1 MNSSDASRYLS
12 TRGAPAG
19 LRFVIYAVLALA
31 LMYLD
36 QRGRWLESI
45 RYGLQAIAYPIE
57 IALNSPA
64 AAWQWSQEIFED
76 RAALQAENRQLRQR
90 LRELEQLALRRESL
104 ERENAALRAIATPAV
119 DVVERY
125 LPAQIIGSELNSQ
138 QQRLTLDRGAINGV
152 FDRQAVVAAG
162 GVLGQTMRVGPWSSE
177 IILVTDSEHALP
189 VQILRTGV
197 RTLAIGTGRREQLS
211 VPFLPLQTDIR
222 RGDRLITSGLGG
234 VFPAGYPVAVV
245 TDVKRDGGAPLAQ
258 VQARTLARVDRDRI
272 VSLLW
277 FTPTHPAAPVSPA
290 QNSGGDPA
298 ARAIEVTPSS
308 TTPPSATPPSATP
321 PNATPQGETT

>member
-1 MNSSDASRYLS
+1 LNSSDASRYLS

-19 LRFVIYAVLALA
+19 LRFVIYAVLALV

-64 AAWQWSQEIFED
+64 AAWQWSQQVFEE
-76 RAALQAENRQLRQR
+76 RAVLQAENRELRQR
-90 LRELEQLALRRESL
+90 LRELDQLALRRQSL

-119 DVVERY
+119 DVVEKY

-138 QQRLTLDRGAINGV
+138 QQRLTLDRGAVNGV

-177 IILVTDSEHALP
+177 IILLTDSEHALP
-189 VQILRTGV
+189 VQILRTGM

-211 VPFLPLQTDIR
+211 LPFLPLQTDIR
-222 RGDRLITSGLGG
+222 RGDRLVTSGLGG

-277 FTPTHPAAPVSPA
+277 FTPNHPAAPVSPT
-290 QNSGGDPA
+290 QNSGGDPSA
-298 ARAIEVTPSS
+298 KPIDVIA
-308 TTPPSATPPSATP
+308 PSATPRGETS
-321 PNATPQGETT
+321 QGETS

>member
-298 ARAIEVTPSS
+298 ARAIEVAPSS
-308 TTPPSATPPSATP
+308 TTPPSATPPSAAP
-321 PNATPQGETT
+321 PSATPQGETT

>member
-1 MNSSDASRYLS
+1 LNSSDASRYLS

-308 TTPPSATPPSATP
+308 TTPPSAAPPS
-321 PNATPQGETT
+321 ATPQGETT

>member
-1 MNSSDASRYLS
+1 LNSSDASRYLS

-64 AAWQWSQEIFED
+64 AAWQWSKEVFED
-76 RAALQAENRQLRQR
+76 RAALQAENRELRQR
-90 LRELEQLALRRESL
+90 IRELEQLALRRQSL
-104 ERENAALRAIATPAV
+104 ERENAALRAIAKPAV
-119 DVVERY
+119 DVVEKY
-125 LPAQIIGSELNSQ
+125 LPAQIIGSEFNSQ
-138 QQRLTLDRGAINGV
+138 QQRLTIDRGAVNGV
-152 FDRQAVVAAG
+152 FDRQAVVAAA

-177 IILVTDSEHALP
+177 IILLTDPEHAVP

-197 RTLAIGTGRREQLS
+197 RTLAVGTGKRDQLTL
-211 VPFLPLQTDIR
+211 PFLPLQTDIR
-222 RGDRLITSGLGG
+222 QGDRLVTSGLGG
-234 VFPAGYPVAVV
+234 VFPAGYPVAIV
-245 TDVKRDGGAPLAQ
+245 TKVKRDGGIPLAQ
-258 VQARTLARVDRDRI
+258 VEAQTLARVDRDRI

-277 FTPTHPAAPVSPA
+277 FTTDHPAAPVEPG
-290 QNSGGDPA
+290 QVQGGDPKA
-298 ARAIEVTPSS
+298 KAIDIKKADATVSS
-308 TTPPSATPPSATP
+308 AP
-321 PNATPQGETT
+321 

>member
-64 AAWQWSQEIFED
+64 AAWQWSKEVFED
-76 RAALQAENRQLRQR
+76 RAALQAENRELRQR
-90 LRELEQLALRRESL
+90 IRELEQLALRRQSL
-104 ERENAALRAIATPAV
+104 ERENAALRAIAKPAV
-119 DVVERY
+119 DVVEKY
-125 LPAQIIGSELNSQ
+125 LPAQIIGSEFNSQ
-138 QQRLTLDRGAINGV
+138 QQRLTIDRGAVNGV
-152 FDRQAVVAAG
+152 FDRQAVVAAA

-177 IILVTDSEHALP
+177 IILLTDPEHAVP

-197 RTLAIGTGRREQLS
+197 RTLAVGTGKRDQLTL
-211 VPFLPLQTDIR
+211 PFLPLQTDIR
-222 RGDRLITSGLGG
+222 QGDRLVTSGLGG
-234 VFPAGYPVAVV
+234 VFPAGYPVAIV
-245 TDVKRDGGAPLAQ
+245 TKVKRDGGIPLAQ
-258 VQARTLARVDRDRI
+258 VEAQTLARVDRDRI

-277 FTPTHPAAPVSPA
+277 FTTDHPAAPVEPGQA
-290 QNSGGDPA
+290 QGGDPKA
-298 ARAIEVTPSS
+298 KAIDIKKADATVSS
-308 TTPPSATPPSATP
+308 AP
-321 PNATPQGETT
+321 

>member
-308 TTPPSATPPSATP
+308 TTPPSATP
-321 PNATPQGETT
+321 QGETT

>member
-64 AAWQWSQEIFED
+64 AAWQWSKEVFED
-76 RAALQAENRQLRQR
+76 RAALQAENRELRQR
-90 LRELEQLALRRESL
+90 IRELEQLALRRQSL
-104 ERENAALRAIATPAV
+104 ERENAALRAIAKPAV
-119 DVVERY
+119 DVVEKY
-125 LPAQIIGSELNSQ
+125 LPAQIIGSEFNSQ
-138 QQRLTLDRGAINGV
+138 QQRLTIDRGAVNGV
-152 FDRQAVVAAG
+152 FDRQAVVAAA

-177 IILVTDSEHALP
+177 IILLTDPEHAVP

-197 RTLAIGTGRREQLS
+197 RTLAVGTGKRDQLTL
-211 VPFLPLQTDIR
+211 PFLPLQTDIR
-222 RGDRLITSGLGG
+222 QGDRLVTSGLGG
-234 VFPAGYPVAVV
+234 VFPAGYPVAIV
-245 TDVKRDGGAPLAQ
+245 TKVKRDGGIPLAQ
-258 VQARTLARVDRDRI
+258 VEAQTLARVDRDRI

-277 FTPTHPAAPVSPA
+277 FTTDHPAAPVEPGQA
-290 QNSGGDPA
+290 QGGDPKA
-298 ARAIEVTPSS
+298 KAIDIEKADATVSS
-308 TTPPSATPPSATP
+308 AP
-321 PNATPQGETT
+321 

>member
-1 MNSSDASRYLS
+1 LNSSDASRYLS

-19 LRFVIYAVLALA
+19 LRFVIYAVIALA

-45 RYGLQAIAYPIE
+45 RYGLQAVAYPIE

-64 AAWQWSQEIFED
+64 AAWQWSQEVFED
-76 RAALQAENRQLRQR
+76 RAALQAENRELRQR
-90 LRELEQLALRRESL
+90 IRELEQLALRRQSL

-119 DVVERY
+119 DVVEKY
-125 LPAQIIGSELNSQ
+125 LPAQIIGSEFNSQ
-138 QQRLTLDRGAINGV
+138 QQRLTVDRGAVNGV

-177 IILVTDSEHALP
+177 VILLTDPEHALP

-197 RTLAIGTGRREQLS
+197 RTLAVGTGRRDQLS
-211 VPFLPLQTDIR
+211 LPF
-222 RGDRLITSGLGG
+222 TSGLGG

-245 TDVKRDGGAPLAQ
+245 TDVKRDGGLPLAQ

-277 FTPTHPAAPVSPA
+277 FTPTHPAAPISPA
-290 QNSGGDPA
+290 QNMGGDPA
-298 ARAIEVTPSS
+298 AKAIDVA
-308 TTPPSATPPSATP
+308 PPSATPRGAAPRGATP
-321 PNATPQGETT
+321 

>member
-1 MNSSDASRYLS
+1 LNSSDASRYLS

-19 LRFVIYAVLALA
+19 LRFVIYAVIALA

-45 RYGLQAIAYPIE
+45 RYGLQAVAYPIE

-64 AAWQWSQEIFED
+64 AAWQWSQEVFED
-76 RAALQAENRQLRQR
+76 RAALQAENRALRQR
-90 LRELEQLALRRESL
+90 IRELAQLALRRQSL

-119 DVVERY
+119 DVVEKY
-125 LPAQIIGSELNSQ
+125 LPAQIIGSEFNSQ
-138 QQRLTLDRGAINGV
+138 QQRLTVDRGAVNGV

-177 IILVTDSEHALP
+177 VILLTDPEHALP

-197 RTLAIGTGRREQLS
+197 RTLAVGTGRRDQLS
-211 VPFLPLQTDIR
+211 LPFLPLQTDIR
-222 RGDRLITSGLGG
+222 KDDRLVTSGLGG
-234 VFPAGYPVAVV
+234 VFHAGYPVAVV
-245 TDVKRDGGAPLAQ
+245 TDVKRDGGLPLAQ

-277 FTPTHPAAPVSPA
+277 FTPTHPAAPISPA
-290 QNSGGDPA
+290 QNMGGDPA
-298 ARAIEVTPSS
+298 AKAIDVA
-308 TTPPSATPPSATP
+308 PPSATPRGAAPRGATP
-321 PNATPQGETT
+321 

>member
-64 AAWQWSQEIFED
+64 AAWQWSKEVFED
-76 RAALQAENRQLRQR
+76 RAALQAENRELRQR
-90 LRELEQLALRRESL
+90 IRELEQLALRRQSL
-104 ERENAALRAIATPAV
+104 ERENAALRAIAKPAV
-119 DVVERY
+119 DVVEKY
-125 LPAQIIGSELNSQ
+125 LPAQIIGSEFNSQ
-138 QQRLTLDRGAINGV
+138 QQRLTIDRGAVNGV
-152 FDRQAVVAAG
+152 FDRQAVVAAA

-177 IILVTDSEHALP
+177 IILLTDPEHAVP

-197 RTLAIGTGRREQLS
+197 RTLAVGTGKRDQLTL
-211 VPFLPLQTDIR
+211 PFFPLQTDIR
-222 RGDRLITSGLGG
+222 QGDRLVTSGLGG
-234 VFPAGYPVAVV
+234 VFPAGYPVAIV
-245 TDVKRDGGAPLAQ
+245 TKVKRDGGIPLAQ
-258 VQARTLARVDRDRI
+258 VEAQTLARVDRDRI

-277 FTPTHPAAPVSPA
+277 FTTDHPAAPVEPGQA
-290 QNSGGDPA
+290 QGGDPKA
-298 ARAIEVTPSS
+298 KAIDIKKADATVSS
-308 TTPPSATPPSATP
+308 AP
-321 PNATPQGETT
+321 

>member
-64 AAWQWSQEIFED
+64 AAWQWSKEVFED
-76 RAALQAENRQLRQR
+76 RAALQAENRELRQR
-90 LRELEQLALRRESL
+90 IRELEQLALRRQSL
-104 ERENAALRAIATPAV
+104 ERDNAALRAISKPAV
-119 DVVERY
+119 DVVEKY
-125 LPAQIIGSELNSQ
+125 LPAQIIGSEFNSQ
-138 QQRLTLDRGAINGV
+138 QQRLTIDRGAVNGV
-152 FDRQAVVAAG
+152 FDRQAVVAAA

-177 IILVTDSEHALP
+177 IILLTDPEHAVP
-189 VQILRTGV
+189 VQLLRTGV
-197 RTLAIGTGRREQLS
+197 RTLAVGTGKRDQLTL
-211 VPFLPLQTDIR
+211 PFLPLQTDIR
-222 RGDRLITSGLGG
+222 QGDRLVTSGLGG
-234 VFPAGYPVAVV
+234 VFPAGYPVAII
-245 TDVKRDGGAPLAQ
+245 TKVKRDGGIPLAQ
-258 VQARTLARVDRDRI
+258 VEAQTLARVDRDRI

-277 FTPTHPAAPVSPA
+277 FTNDHPAAPVEPGQA
-290 QNSGGDPA
+290 QGGDPKA
-298 ARAIEVTPSS
+298 KAIDIKKADATVSS
-308 TTPPSATPPSATP
+308 AP
-321 PNATPQGETT
+321 

>member
-1 MNSSDASRYLS
+1 
-12 TRGAPAG
+12 
-19 LRFVIYAVLALA
+19 
-31 LMYLD
+31 MYLD

-298 ARAIEVTPSS
+298 ARAIEVAPSS
-308 TTPPSATPPSATP
+308 TTPPSATPPSAAP
-321 PNATPQGETT
+321 PSATPQGETT

>member
-162 GVLGQTMRVGPWSSE
+162 GVLGQTMRVGHWSSE

-321 PNATPQGETT
+321 QGETT

>member
-64 AAWQWSQEIFED
+64 AAWQWSKEVFED
-76 RAALQAENRQLRQR
+76 RAALQAENRELRQR
-90 LRELEQLALRRESL
+90 IRELEQLALRRQSL
-104 ERENAALRAIATPAV
+104 ERENAALRAIAKPAV
-119 DVVERY
+119 DVVEKY
-125 LPAQIIGSELNSQ
+125 LPAQIIGSEFNSQ
-138 QQRLTLDRGAINGV
+138 QQRLTIDRGAVNGV
-152 FDRQAVVAAG
+152 FDRQAVVAVA

-177 IILVTDSEHALP
+177 IILLTDPEHSVP

-197 RTLAIGTGRREQLS
+197 RTLAVGTGKRDQLTL
-211 VPFLPLQTDIR
+211 PFLPLQTDIR
-222 RGDRLITSGLGG
+222 QGDRLVTSGLGG
-234 VFPAGYPVAVV
+234 VFPAGYPVAIV
-245 TDVKRDGGAPLAQ
+245 TKVKRDGGIPLAQ
-258 VQARTLARVDRDRI
+258 VEAQTLARVDRDRI

-277 FTPTHPAAPVSPA
+277 FTTDHPAAPVEPGQA
-290 QNSGGDPA
+290 QGGDPKA
-298 ARAIEVTPSS
+298 KAIDIKKADATVSS
-308 TTPPSATPPSATP
+308 AP
-321 PNATPQGETT
+321 